1 MAHRVR
7 CSNGECAAEVVIT
20 ASGVDIHDALDA
32 AGCTCC
38 LLPHNHG
45 QANRDTGIACRP
57 VIIVPLDIELV
68 GTSAE
73 TF

>member
-1 MAHRVR
+1 MHKVR
-7 CSNGECAAEVVIT
+7 CSNRKCPAEVVIST
-20 ASGVDIHDALDA
+20 DGVDIHDALDA

-38 LLPHNHG
+38 PVPHNHG
-45 QANRDTGIACRP
+45 QANRETGVACRP
-57 VIIVPLDIELV
+57 VTIIPMDIELV